1 MISGFTPRNRAR
13 VLVVLVTMVLGA
25 TFSLQAQYN
34 PPPGAVTAPAL
45 RSPDLTG
52 HRGSVTS
59 LDAPHG
65 ALMNPAAP
73 ARAERPVIDG
83 SYVGITGFG
92 VDGQGWDGHGASL
105 GATFPTRYGVF
116 TGGLHALSSTV
127 EDFRLGT
134 GLGINASYA
143 REVWDDLDVGAGVNL
158 DAGGDGDRL
167 VAGATLDLGFMYRPD
182 SLFGIDGGRLGVAMR
197 GMGYGYRP
205 IEGGNAV
212 PPVFTPA
219 VGIAAPVLDGENI
232 DLELSYEL
240 SAPSFQDGRA
250 DFGARLSLFDRVNV
264 NAGWGAS
271 ARELFDSD
279 FEQGSLLPSFGLS
292 VRFGADLSGR
302 TGESS
307 TIAEQGWDRSDVEV
321 RSGARPL
328 YGPAWAISSGF
339 NAALGIV
346 DDTPPDVSI
355 DYAET
360 KYVGPNNSGVND
372 DLTLPIAIS
381 SENRLA
387 GWELLILDSDDTV
400 VRTIENRLEPPTER
414 NVETFFSQ
422 LTRVD
427 RGIDV
432 PESIRWNGRSDD
444 GAVVEDGEYSFVLE
458 AWDERGN
465 RGSSQQHTVVIDATP
480 PSAQVS
486 TPFGAERRF
495 SPNDDGSR
503 DTFPISQD
511 GSSEDRWEG
520 EIRNADGE
528 TVRTYEWTDGSPDSF
543 EWDGRDDD
551 GEFADDGVYSY
562 HLSATD
568 RAGNPFSTQL
578 ANIIKDTE
586 PTPVD
591 ISIGS
596 RFLAPTGNDVNETIM
611 LRTEVPVTENIV
623 SWDLEV
629 IDADNSVV
637 FSRSGTTG
645 TPPSE
650 YEFRGRGAD
659 GSVLPEGDYRAR
671 ITVLYRNGN
680 EPVAVS
686 APFTVDVTPPTA
698 GVSREFPVFA
708 PTGDGNRD
716 TMILYNEAAGGH
728 RWTAR
733 ILDNEEHVVFSRD
746 WSRTVPTRWEWDGR
760 RDDGSLAPDG
770 EYSYQLEGVD
780 EAGNR
785 TTSEP
790 VSFRMNTEDTD
801 VFITAEFDAF
811 SPNDNGRRDSIRF
824 FPETRA
830 ETGVEGFRLEIIDES
845 DAVVRSWSDTAIP
858 SEIVWDGYDRE
869 GRRMPDGNYRS
880 RLEVDYETGVTESAT
895 TASFVLDTEP
905 PEATVTIDEKLFSP
919 DGEDGRQQIS
929 VSQEGSGAQTWHGRF
944 VDADGDTVRAFEWD
958 DTPESFEWDGRD
970 DAGNRLSDGR
980 YTYEL
985 SAEDQAG
992 NATRIELSDIVI
1004 DTRTPRVFVTAGA
1017 SGFSPTGTGMHED
1030 IDFEVLISP
1039 ADGADRFSLDI
1050 QAEDGSVVR
1059 TFERE
1064 SIESEQRVLW
1074 DGTDDDGELV
1084 TEGEYRAQLTV
1095 EFAKGNRPTTRSTSF
1110 EVVTEAPRVSVELD
1124 HEPFTPDGIS
1134 GPEELEFMIDVETL
1148 ADIAEWELEILDRN
1162 ERFFNEFY
1170 GTGRPASTIRWDGRA
1185 SDGEQVLSAEDYPY
1199 IMRVTDVYGN
1209 ETVVEGSVPI
1219 GILLV
1224 RDGDRYKVQIPSITF
1239 EPNSPNLV
1247 VDEDDP
1253 RGVQNNAVLER
1264 LVEIF
1269 GRYQQY
1275 GIVIEG
1281 HAVNL
1286 TGTDREEEEILEPLS
1301 RARAESVKEA
1311 LVERGLS
1318 DRRIDVVGRGGLD
1331 PMVPHDDLDERW
1343 RNRRVDFIL
1352 ER

>member
-1 MISGFTPRNRAR
+1 MISGLTRNYRFCVFFALVAVLLGPTPLLN
-13 VLVVLVTMVLGA
+13 
-25 TFSLQAQYN
+25 AQYN
-34 PPPGAVTAPAL
+34 PPSGAVTAPAL

-73 ARAERPVIDG
+73 ARSERPAIDG
-83 SYVGITGFG
+83 SYVGITDFG
-92 VDGQGWDGHGASL
+92 VDGQGWGGHGGSL
-105 GATFPTRYGVF
+105 GATFPSRYGVF
-116 TGGLHALSSTV
+116 TGGIHVLSSTLD
-127 EDFRLGT
+127 DFRIGT
-134 GLGINASYA
+134 GVGLSGGYS

-158 DAGGDGDRL
+158 DAGGEGGRL
-167 VAGATLDLGFMYRPD
+167 VAGATMDLGFMYRPD
-182 SLFGIDGGRLGVAMR
+182 SLFGLDGGRLGVAMR

-205 IEGGNAV
+205 VEGRNAV

-219 VGIAAPVLDGENI
+219 VGIAAPVIDGENI
-232 DLELSYEL
+232 DLELSYDL

-250 DFGARLSLFDRVNV
+250 DFGARLLLFDRVNV

-271 ARELFDSD
+271 ARELIDAD
-279 FEQGSLLPSFGLS
+279 VERGSLLPSFGLS

-302 TGESS
+302 TDGSS
-307 TIAEQGWDRSDVEV
+307 TLAEQGWDRSDVEV
-321 RSGARPL
+321 RSSARPL
-328 YGPAWAISSGF
+328 YGSAWALSSGF
-339 NAALGIV
+339 NAALGVV
-346 DDTPPDVSI
+346 DDTPPEVSI
-355 DYAET
+355 DYAEK

-372 DLTLPIAIS
+372 ELTLPIDIS

-387 GWELLILDSDDTV
+387 GWELRILDSDNSV

-414 NVETFFSQ
+414 NVQTFFSQ

-432 PESIRWNGRSDD
+432 PESIRWNGRSDAGSVVAD
-444 GAVVEDGEYSFVLE
+444 GDYSFVLE
-458 AWDERGN
+458 GWDERGN
-465 RGSSQQHTVVIDATP
+465 RGTSDTYDVVIDTTA

-495 SPNDDGSR
+495 SPNDDGAR

-511 GSSEDRWEG
+511 GSDEDEWHG
-520 EIRNADGE
+520 EIRSADGE
-528 TVRTYEWTDGSPDSF
+528 TVRTLRWADGSPQSF
-543 EWDGRDDD
+543 EWDGRDDE
-551 GEFADDGVYSY
+551 GEFAPDGVYSY

-568 RAGNPFSTQL
+568 RAGNPFSTRL
-578 ANIIKDTE
+578 SNIIKDTE

-596 RFLAPTGNDVNETIM
+596 RFLAPTGNNVNDTIRFRTDVPITD
-611 LRTEVPVTENIV
+611 NIV
-623 SWDLEV
+623 SRDLEV
-629 IDADNSVV
+629 IDANDSVV
-637 FSRSGTTG
+637 FSRSGTADA
-645 TPPSE
+645 PPSE
-650 YEFRGRGAD
+650 YEFRGRGQD
-659 GSVLPEGDYRAR
+659 GSILPEGDYRAR
-671 ITVLYRNGN
+671 VTVLYRNGN

-698 GVSREFPVFA
+698 GVSGEFSVFA

-716 TMILYNEAAGGH
+716 TMILYHEASGGH
-728 RWTAR
+728 EWTAR
-733 ILDNEEHVVFSRD
+733 VLDRDDEVVYERSWTR
-746 WSRTVPTRWEWDGR
+746 SVPTRWEWDGR
-760 RDDGSLAPDG
+760 RNDGSLAGDG
-770 EYSYQLEGVD
+770 EYFYRLEGVD

-785 TTSEP
+785 ATSEP

-801 VFITAEFDAF
+801 VFITSEYDAF
-811 SPNDNGRRDSIRF
+811 SPNDNGRRDTIGF

-830 ETGVEGFRLEIIDES
+830 ETGVDGFRLEIIDDS
-845 DAVVRSWSDTAIP
+845 DAVVRSWSDTSIP
-858 SEIVWDGYDRE
+858 ADIRWDGYDRD
-869 GRRMPDGNYRS
+869 GRRMPDGTYRA
-880 RLEVDYETGVTESAT
+880 RFEVDYETGVTETAT
-895 TASFVLDTEP
+895 TSAFVLDTVA

-919 DGEDGRQQIS
+919 DGADGRQQIS
-929 VSQEGSGAQTWHGRF
+929 VNQQGSGAGEWNGRF
-944 VDADGDTVRAFEWD
+944 VNADGDIVRSYEWD
-958 DTPESFEWDGRD
+958 NAPKSFDWDGRD
-970 DAGNRLSDGR
+970 NAGNRLSDGA
-980 YTYEL
+980 YSYEL
-985 SAEDQAG
+985 VAEDEAG
-992 NATRIELSDIVI
+992 NEMEIALTGIVI

-1017 SGFSPTGTGMHED
+1017 SGFSPTGTGMYED
-1030 IDFEVLISP
+1030 IDFEVLVSP
-1039 ADGADRFSLDI
+1039 ADGADRFMLSI
-1050 QAEDGSVVR
+1050 EGEDGAVVR
-1059 TFERE
+1059 TFE
-1064 SIESEQRVLW
+1064 IDDVHSEQEIIW
-1074 DGTDDDGELV
+1074 DGTDNDGDLV
-1084 TEGEYRAQLTV
+1084 AEGNYRAELTV

-1110 EVVTEAPRVSVELD
+1110 EVITEAPRVSVELD

-1134 GPEELEFMIDVETL
+1134 GPEELEFLIDVETL
-1148 ADIAEWELEILDRN
+1148 AAIDEWELEILDRN

-1199 IMRVTDVYGN
+1199 VMRVTDVYGN
-1209 ETVVEGSVPI
+1209 ETVVDGSVPI

-1239 EPNSPNLV
+1239 EPNSPALV
-1247 VDEDDP
+1247 IDEDDP

-1275 GIVIEG
+1275 EIVIEG

-1286 TGTDREEEEILEPLS
+1286 TGTEREETDILEPLS
-1301 RARAESVKEA
+1301 RARAQSVKDA
-1311 LVERGLS
+1311 LVERGIS
-1318 DRRIDVVGRGGLD
+1318 DSRVDVVGRGGLD
-1331 PMVPHDDLDERW
+1331 PMVPHDDLDQRW